1 MTQAPSDGHRLLI
14 PSYNTG
20 PRLRGTVA
28 GACAVWPRVLVVVD
42 GSTDGSDACLE
53 ELQKTSPGLDILRL
67 AKNGGKGGAV
77 LAGARWLA
85 ERGATHVLCMDADG
99 QHPAASV
106 APMMALSVAN
116 PDAMIMGRPVFGA
129 EAPGHRRTGHVINN
143 FWSDVM
149 TLRCGLGDTLFGMRV
164 YPVAGLIAAFE
175 RTGFARGYDFDP
187 EIAVRICRAGF
198 RPIELPVPVRYF
210 TPDEGGVSHF
220 RYLRDNVKIISM
232 YFRLLPGLFIRFP
245 RLLANARR
253 WRAAPVEIPA

>member
-1 MTQAPSDGHRLLI
+1 MTQDSVAGRWLLI

-20 PRLRGTVA
+20 QKLRGTVA
-28 GACAVWPRVLVVVD
+28 AACAAWPRVLVVVD

-53 ELQKTSPGLDILRL
+53 ELQKTSPGLEILRL

-85 ERGATHVLCMDADG
+85 GRGATHVLSMDADG

-116 PDAMIMGRPVFGA
+116 PDAMVMGRPVFGA
-129 EAPGHRRTGHVINN
+129 EAPGHRMTGHVINN

-164 YPVAGLIAAFE
+164 YPVSGLLAAFG

-187 EIAVRICRAGF
+187 EIAVRLCRAGF

-210 TPDEGGVSHF
+210 SPDEGGVSHF
-220 RYLRDNVKIISM
+220 RYLRDNVKIVLM
-232 YFRLLPGLFIRFP
+232 YWRLLPGLFLQFP
-245 RLLANARR
+245 RLRANARR
-253 WRAAPVEIPA
+253 WRATPVKIPA